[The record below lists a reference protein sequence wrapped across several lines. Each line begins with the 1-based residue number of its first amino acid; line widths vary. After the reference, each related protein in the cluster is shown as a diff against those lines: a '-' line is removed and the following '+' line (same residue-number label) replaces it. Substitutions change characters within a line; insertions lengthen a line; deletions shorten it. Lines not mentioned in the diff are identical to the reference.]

1 MTISSISKK
10 ERLSRVDD
18 LLRSFGMVGQAH
30 TIVGTP
36 IKKGLS
42 GGQKKRLGVA
52 SRLVTDPKIL
62 FLDEPTS
69 GLDSALSYEVINY
82 IKAIGKKN
90 NVRPSK
96 INFLVLISHSQPCS

>member
-1 MTISSISKK
+1 MT
-10 ERLSRVDD
+10 RVDD
-18 LLRSFGMVGQAH
+18 LISSFGLQSQSD

-42 GGQKKRLGVA
+42 GGQKKRLGIA

-69 GLDSALSYEVINY
+69 GLDSTLSFEVMNY
-82 IKAIGKKN
+82 IRHIARKN
-90 NVRPSK
+90 NVS
-96 INFLVLISHSQPCS
+96 VLSNIH

>member
-1 MTISSISKK
+1 MTA
-10 ERLSRVDD
+10 
-18 LLRSFGMVGQAH
+18 QAN

-82 IKAIGKKN
+82 IKAIGRRN
-90 NVRPSK
+90 NVSPSK
-96 INFLVLISHSQPCS
+96 PLSVTDSLLPNLADD

>member
-1 MTISSISKK
+1 
-10 ERLSRVDD
+10 
-18 LLRSFGMVGQAH
+18 MVAQAD

-69 GLDSALSYEVINY
+69 GLDSALSFEVINY
-82 IKAIGKKN
+82 IKQIGRRN
-90 NVRPSK
+90 NVRSPPPFLRGLAYILQVDCHC
-96 INFLVLISHSQPCS
+96 INPPAVDLNI

>member
-1 MTISSISKK
+1 M
-10 ERLSRVDD
+10 RRVDD
-18 LLRSFGMVGQAH
+18 LIASFGLRDQAH

-69 GLDSALSYEVINY
+69 GLDSTLSYEVMSY
-82 IKAIGKKN
+82 IRDIAKKH
-90 NVRPSK
+90 NVSRHHDLYPK
-96 INFLVLISHSQPCS
+96 VFC

>member
-1 MTISSISKK
+1 
-10 ERLSRVDD
+10 
-18 LLRSFGMVGQAH
+18 MVGQAH

-52 SRLVTDPKIL
+52 SRLITDPKNL

-82 IKAIGKKN
+82 IRAIGKKN
-90 NVRPSK
+90 NVRASELTFG
-96 INFLVLISHSQPCS
+96 ILISI

>member
-1 MTISSISKK
+1 M
-10 ERLSRVDD
+10 
-18 LLRSFGMVGQAH
+18 QAQAN

-69 GLDSALSYEVINY
+69 GLDSALSYEVMNY
-82 IKAIGKKN
+82 IRAIGRRN
-90 NVRPSK
+90 NVGDFRKTAPSWF
-96 INFLVLISHSQPCS
+96 FLVLLD

>member
-1 MTISSISKK
+1 MQ
-10 ERLSRVDD
+10 RVDD
-18 LLRSFGMVGQAH
+18 LIASFGLQEQSHA
-30 TIVGTP
+30 IVGTP

-69 GLDSALSYEVINY
+69 GLDSTLSFEVVNY
-82 IKAIGKKN
+82 IKDIAKRH
-90 NVRPSK
+90 NVSS
-96 INFLVLISHSQPCS
+96 LLGSQKEKVFH

>member
-1 MTISSISKK
+1 MDRVNELISSFG
-10 ERLSRVDD
+10 
-18 LLRSFGMVGQAH
+18 LLEKTH

-69 GLDSALSYEVINY
+69 GLDSTISFQVMSF
-82 IKAIGKKN
+82 IKDIAKKN
-90 NVRPSK
+90 NVRHKSHAVLRMQA
-96 INFLVLISHSQPCS
+96 NF

>member
-1 MTISSISKK
+1 MSK
-10 ERLSRVDD
+10 RVDE
-18 LLRSFGMVGQAH
+18 LIANFGLQTQAN

-69 GLDSALSYEVINY
+69 GLDSTLSYEVMNFIRR
-82 IKAIGKKN
+82 IAKQN
-90 NVRPSK
+90 NVSE
-96 INFLVLISHSQPCS
+96 VC

>member
-1 MTISSISKK
+1 MLGFHSNFGYSQVSKK
-10 ERLSRVDD
+10 ERMQRIDD
-18 LLRSFGMVGQAH
+18 LVASFGLQAQAQ

-52 SRLVTDPKIL
+52 SRLITEPKIL

-69 GLDSALSYEVINY
+69 GLDSTLSFEVISFIRSIARRN
-82 IKAIGKKN
+82 K
-90 NVRPSK
+90 V
-96 INFLVLISHSQPCS
+96 LLISNLV